1 MSRIADLGEKNINL
15 PKLIGEYEDALSTID
30 DNLKLSG
37 KTHDQALK
45 EQATWPIYY
54 SQRRAELKTLMK
66 YLDAQVASVRG
77 SFSRRYNENYSTKLG
92 ERMMERYIDN
102 EEAYVKMYELYL
114 EVAELHDKFD
124 AAVDAFDKRGFALR
138 DITAARVAQI
148 QSALL

>member
-1 MSRIADLGEKNINL
+1 MSRIADLGDKNINL
-15 PKLIGEYEDALSTID
+15 PKLIGEYEDALEGIEN
-30 DNLKLSG
+30 NLKLGG
-37 KTHDQALK
+37 KTHDKALQ

-54 SQRRAELKTLMK
+54 AQRRAELKTLMK
-66 YLDAQVASVRG
+66 FIDAQVSSVRG

-102 EEAYVKMYELYL
+102 EEGYLKVYELYL

-138 DITAARVAQI
+138 DLTAARVAQI